1 MQYAYRPESPGRQP
15 SNDLLTEVEK
25 VYGHLIDCLTEM
37 REVTSGPLPEPFRYT
52 RARYRISNASLK
64 RRQLFDR
71 ICSHLAPR
79 LSIADAAR
87 LRTLRQKD
95 RAYLHHSATYVT
107 KWAPKRSLLRGLAT
121 AKKRKTSS
129 ATCRKWPRSS
139 CGSLRLCSCVTA
151 VLAGAH
157 ATWPRK
163 SPGVELQARSILT
176 DGRYWLEKPQILRHQ
191 VR

>member
-107 KWAPKRSLLRGLAT
+107 KWAPEAVFASWPSYSEEAKDIQRHLQEVAEEQLRVLTPLLMRHGCAGRRSCHLAAKSARG
-121 AKKRKTSS
+121 
-129 ATCRKWPRSS
+129 
-139 CGSLRLCSCVTA
+139 
-151 VLAGAH
+151 
-157 ATWPRK
+157 
-163 SPGVELQARSILT
+163 
-176 DGRYWLEKPQILRHQ
+176 
-191 VR
+191 